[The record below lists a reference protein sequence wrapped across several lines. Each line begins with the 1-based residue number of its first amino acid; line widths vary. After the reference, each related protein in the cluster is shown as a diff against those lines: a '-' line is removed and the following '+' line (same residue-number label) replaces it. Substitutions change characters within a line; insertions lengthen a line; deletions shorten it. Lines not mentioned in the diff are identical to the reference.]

1 MTRVI
6 IIDDDAETRDDIAA
20 RIKKAQGFTCI
31 GSYEDCETAIKF
43 LFRDKPDIVLMDI
56 GIPGKMSGIQG
67 TAVIKQKM
75 PQVEVV
81 ILTVNEG
88 DDNLFESFRV
98 GASGFLLKTADSETI
113 VKRLREF
120 VDEGTTMSMGVARKV
135 IDYFH
140 TQQPAE
146 PLTSR
151 EQEVLAHLLQ
161 GETNEQISSKL
172 NVDIST
178 IKFHNK
184 NIFRKMHVSNRIE
197 LMRKGNQSYSH

>member
-1 MTRVI
+1 
-6 IIDDDAETRDDIAA
+6 
-20 RIKKAQGFTCI
+20 
-31 GSYEDCETAIKF
+31 
-43 LFRDKPDIVLMDI
+43 
-56 GIPGKMSGIQG
+56 
-67 TAVIKQKM
+67 M

-81 ILTVNEG
+81 ILTLNEG